1 MAEVE
6 LVRDSCN
13 SAGSAIT
20 HVENVS
26 TKEANLLLD
35 EAEETLSLALSI
47 LYRSVNKTLNMRELV

>member
-1 MAEVE
+1 MAKVE
-6 LVRDSCN
+6 LVRYLWN

-20 HVENVS
+20 HDENVS
-26 TKEANLLLD
+26 TKAANLLLD